1 MAGYPSRS
9 RTLALAALLAAAAAA
24 LPARDAAAD
33 PDARERAIRVAVIGA
48 GIVLYAASE
57 IVGKDAISPDACRWC
72 SSNRLDAGAR
82 DLALWDDTDSAR
94 RLGNLIGYGLSP
106 VAASALL
113 LAASTE
119 VPAHPWLAYGDDMIA
134 MFEIV
139 WGTQLVTQV
148 AKISAGRQRP
158 YAHYRTDPAAPT
170 SQEDNLSF
178 FSGHSSLTFSI
189 AVGAGVIAHRR
200 GYRLEPVIWASTLAI
215 AATTGYLRI
224 AGDRHYFTDVLVGG
238 AAGAL
243 GGAFIPRLTG
253 SLPPRAAVVPQPG
266 GLAVVG
272 SF

>member
-1 MAGYPSRS
+1 MVGCPSRR
-9 RTLALAALLAAAAAA
+9 RTLALAALLAAAVAA
-24 LPARDAAAD
+24 LPARAAAAD
-33 PDARERAIRVAVIGA
+33 PKARERWIRVAAIGA

-57 IVGKDAISPDACRWC
+57 IVGKDAISPDECRWC
-72 SSNRLDAGAR
+72 SSNRLDAAAR
-82 DLALWDDTDSAR
+82 DLALWDDTDQAR
-94 RLGNLIGYGLSP
+94 RLGNVIGYGLSP

-113 LAASTE
+113 LVASTE
-119 VPAHPWLAYGDDMIA
+119 HPAHHWLAYGDDMIA

-139 WGTQLVTQV
+139 WGTQLVTQIV
-148 AKISAGRQRP
+148 KISAGRQRP
-158 YAHYRTDPAAPT
+158 YAHYRTGPAT
-170 SQEDNLSF
+170 LSQEDNLSF

-200 GYRLEPVIWASTLAI
+200 GYRLEPVIWASGLAI
-215 AATTGYLRI
+215 AATTAYLRM
-224 AGDRHYFTDVLVGG
+224 AADRHYFTDVLVGG

-253 SLPPRAAVVPQPG
+253 SMPPRAAVVPQPG

>member
-1 MAGYPSRS
+1 MAGCLPRS
-9 RTLALAALLAAAAAA
+9 RTLALAALIAAATAA
-24 LPARDAAAD
+24 LSDRDAAAD
-33 PDARERAIRVAVIGA
+33 PRSRERAIRVAAIGA

-57 IVGKDAISPDACRWC
+57 IVGKDAISPDECRWC

-82 DLALWDDTDSAR
+82 DLALWDDTDQAR

-119 VPAHPWLAYGDDMIA
+119 VPDHPWLAYGDDMIA

-139 WGTQLVTQV
+139 WSTQLVTQI

-158 YAHYRTDPAAPT
+158 YAHYGTGQSVPT
-170 SQEDNLSF
+170 QEANLSF

-200 GYRLEPVIWASTLAI
+200 GYRLEPVIWAATLAI
-215 AATTGYLRI
+215 AATTGYLRM
-224 AGDRHYFTDVLVGG
+224 AADRHYFTDVLVGG

-253 SLPPRAAVVPQPG
+253 SMPPRAAVVPQPG